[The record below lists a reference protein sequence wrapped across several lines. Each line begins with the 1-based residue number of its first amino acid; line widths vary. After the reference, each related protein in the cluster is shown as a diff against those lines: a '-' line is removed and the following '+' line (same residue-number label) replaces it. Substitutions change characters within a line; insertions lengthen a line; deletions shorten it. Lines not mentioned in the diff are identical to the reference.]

1 MKNKMTLII
10 LLINILLM
18 SNLVFASF
26 EFSGVKNVG
35 GRVAGLGSAYT
46 AVAEESEGSYINPA
60 GLAQNKIYKEVSLM
74 YTKLF
79 NIPELSY
86 SYIGIATPDKGK
98 GAIGVNAAILGFS
111 SFYSEKQFTLSY
123 ARRVVTQP
131 TSEVF
136 VGLNLKLLHRLYED
150 KPDVFSIIYDQDG
163 NMISQQEKVSVDMN
177 FGYDIGALYSMKMD
191 RNLLRVGVSYRN
203 NQVDTTNISNI
214 RAGVAYNLEKKG
226 LVALDYDVSNKS
238 ISVGAEYSLVY
249 RLLDVRFGYEQV
261 TGGSNISLGIGL
273 TLRAWRFDFV
283 YLLSQTG
290 LPNTYRIGCIA
301 KF

>member
-1 MKNKMTLII
+1 MKSRITLII
-10 LLINILLM
+10 LFLAVLINT
-18 SNLVFASF
+18 SFASF
-26 EFSGVKNVG
+26 EFSGIKNVG
-35 GRVAGLGSAYT
+35 GRVAGFGSAYT

-86 SYIGIATPDKGK
+86 SYLGIATPDKGQ
-98 GAIGVNAAILGFS
+98 GAIGINASILGFS
-111 SFYSEKQFTLSY
+111 SFYSEKQFALTY
-123 ARRVVTQP
+123 ARRIVTQP

-150 KPDVFSIIYDQDG
+150 KPDSFSIVYDQDG
-163 NMISQQEKVSVDMN
+163 NVVSQQEKVAVDMS

-191 RNLLRVGVSYRN
+191 KNLLRVGVSYRN
-203 NQVDTTNISNI
+203 NQADAANISNI
-214 RAGVAYNLEKKG
+214 RAGVAYNLEKKAV
-226 LVALDYDVSNKS
+226 VALDYDVSNKS

-249 RLLDVRFGYEQV
+249 RLLDVRVGYEQV
-261 TGGSNISLGIGL
+261 TGGSNISLGAGL

-283 YLLSQTG
+283 YILSQTG
-290 LPNTYRIGCIA
+290 LPNTYRIGCVA